1 MGNNNSNE
9 KEEQIIIQA
18 AGMGSNE
25 AKETA
30 EITRSEWLLIT
41 LIVLAVVVV
50 IYLSLKKLIKSIQKN
65 DKYGDSTTEYSGFSS
80 QYQQYGSTSVVCDMF
95 SECSNA
101 MRRRVGSAKQRI
113 KDI

>member
-50 IYLSLKKLIKSIQKN
+50 IYLSLKKLIKSLQKMI
-65 DKYGDSTTEYSGFSS
+65 STEIRRQNIRGSLPNANNTEA
-80 QYQQYGSTSVVCDMF
+80 V
-95 SECSNA
+95 
-101 MRRRVGSAKQRI
+101 
-113 KDI
+113 